1 MSEERIAGGTA
12 QPVNHKAQQNMVQQS
27 VANSKAQQ
35 NTAQQSAATNGKTQ
49 QSTAQQPEKNNAAQ
63 QSTSDSAKNQDTILD
78 IDHVSIAYDR
88 AQEYAVEDVSFSVHR
103 GEYICLIGS
112 NGSGKSTLMKSIV
125 GLVPITKGSVN
136 LKIAPDAFAYMGQI
150 NQIEKGFPAT
160 VWEVVLSGTQKREK
174 RLPFYTKKDKEVA
187 KRAMETFDILPMANR
202 RIGNLSGGQQ
212 QRVLLARAFCRN
224 PQLLILDEPCAG
236 LDQKITEEFYN
247 ILDHLNKEKDVT
259 ILMAS
264 HDMAQV
270 SSYAS
275 RVIVMNQKMEFDGDA
290 NEWLG
295 RDNA

>member
-1 MSEERIAGGTA
+1 MAEERIA
-12 QPVNHKAQQNMVQQS
+12 
-27 VANSKAQQ
+27 
-35 NTAQQSAATNGKTQ
+35 
-49 QSTAQQPEKNNAAQ
+49 STV
-63 QSTSDSAKNQDTILD
+63 KNQDTILD

-88 AQEYAVEDVSFSVHR
+88 SQEYAVEDVSFSVHR
-103 GEYICLIGS
+103 GEYVCLSGS

-125 GLVPITKGSVN
+125 GLVPISKGSVN
-136 LKIAPDAFAYMGQI
+136 LKIVPDAFAYMGQI

-174 RLPFYTKKDKEVA
+174 RLPFYTKKDKETA
-187 KRAMETFDILPMANR
+187 RQAMETFDILPMANR

-212 QRVLLARAFCRN
+212 QRVLLARAFCRH
-224 PQLLILDEPCAG
+224 PELLILDEPCAG
-236 LDQKITEEFYN
+236 LDQKITEEFYD
-247 ILDHLNKEKDVT
+247 ILDRLNKENGVT

-270 SSYAS
+270 GSYAS

>member
-1 MSEERIAGGTA
+1 MAEERIA
-12 QPVNHKAQQNMVQQS
+12 
-27 VANSKAQQ
+27 
-35 NTAQQSAATNGKTQ
+35 
-49 QSTAQQPEKNNAAQ
+49 STV
-63 QSTSDSAKNQDTILD
+63 KNQDTILD

-88 AQEYAVEDVSFSVHR
+88 SQEYAVEDVSFSVHR
-103 GEYICLIGS
+103 GEYVCLIGS

-125 GLVPITKGSVN
+125 GLVPISKGSVN

-174 RLPFYTKKDKEVA
+174 RLPFYTKKDKETA
-187 KRAMETFDILPMANR
+187 RQAMETF
-202 RIGNLSGGQQ
+202 
-212 QRVLLARAFCRN
+212 
-224 PQLLILDEPCAG
+224 LDEPCAG
-236 LDQKITEEFYN
+236 LDQKITEEFYD
-247 ILDHLNKEKDVT
+247 ILDRLNKENGVT

-270 SSYAS
+270 GSYAS